1 MKRIK
6 KKNIWFVRTMA
17 IILVAIILFPFYY
30 VVLTSFKPGS
40 SFYSGSIFP
49 KQFTLDNYSSL
60 INSSKFLL
68 WVKNSTILGGF
79 SALLTVVVT
88 MFGGYAFSRLR
99 FPGRKYGILF
109 LMVLQMFPT
118 SVAMVAYFKMLQIVG
133 LLNTLT
139 GIILI
144 RGLGNAAFGSWF
156 IRNYLNSI
164 PTEIDEAAYI
174 DGANYWQTFW
184 KVLFP
189 LMMPILAT
197 QFIMT
202 FIGVYNEYMFS
213 VILLFDP
220 SKYPVGVGIKGF
232 LASNYS
238 VNWTVFCA
246 AAVLGSLPI
255 IFLFLLLQKNITNGL
270 TKGAVKS

>member
-6 KKNIWFVRTMA
+6 KKNIWFVRAMA

-144 RGLGNAAFGSWF
+144 MGLGNAAFGTWI

-174 DGANYWQTFW
+174 DGASYWQTFW

>member
-6 KKNIWFVRTMA
+6 KKNIWFVRAMA

-118 SVAMVAYFKMLQIVG
+118 SVAMVAYFKMLQIAG

-144 RGLGNAAFGSWF
+144 MGLGNAAFGTWI

-174 DGANYWQTFW
+174 DGASYWQTFW

>member
-1 MKRIK
+1 MNRLK
-6 KKNIWFVRTMA
+6 KKNIWFVRMLA
-17 IILVAIILFPFYY
+17 ILLVVVILFPFYY

-40 SFYSGSIFP
+40 SFYSGSVFP

-60 INSSKFLL
+60 INNSKFLL

-118 SVAMVAYFKMLQIVG
+118 SVAMVAYFKMLQIAG

-144 RGLGNAAFGSWF
+144 MGLGNAAFGTWI